1 MGLLLFIK
9 FYYKSS
15 MMILTFANYFPS
27 ILSAKFLSNSKTE
40 AGAVFTFVG
49 LIEAIKYFF
58 LIFIVIVLSL
68 YGSS

>member
-15 MMILTFANYFPS
+15 TMILTLASYFPA

-58 LIFIVIVLSL
+58 LDLHCHCFKPLRL
-68 YGSS
+68 Q

>member
-1 MGLLLFIK
+1 MFVVFASYLPVVLLAERFRD
-9 FYYKSS
+9 
-15 MMILTFANYFPS
+15 
-27 ILSAKFLSNSKTE
+27 SKTE

>member
-27 ILSAKFLSNSKTE
+27 ILSEKFLSNNKTE
-40 AGAVFTFVG
+40 AGAFFTFVG

-68 YGSS
+68 YGSN

>member
-1 MGLLLFIK
+1 
-9 FYYKSS
+9 
-15 MMILTFANYFPS
+15 MILIFANYFPS

-58 LIFIVIVLSL
+58 LISIVVVLNL
-68 YGSS
+68 YGSIRGGRYTSPQPCITE

>member
-1 MGLLLFIK
+1 
-9 FYYKSS
+9 
-15 MMILTFANYFPS
+15 MMFLTFANYFPS
-27 ILSAKFLSNSKTE
+27 ILSAKFLSNSKPE

-68 YGSS
+68 YDSNKAVLS